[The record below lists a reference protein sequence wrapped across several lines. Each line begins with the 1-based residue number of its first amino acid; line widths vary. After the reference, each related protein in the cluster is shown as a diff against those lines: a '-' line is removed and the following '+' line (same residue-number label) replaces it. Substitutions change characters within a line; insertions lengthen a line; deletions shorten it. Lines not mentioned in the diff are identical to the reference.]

1 MEEEYR
7 GAGRGRGGAQ
17 GEGAGSR
24 HQECEF
30 ANYHTP
36 NMSWIFFKRAQ
47 FLEAS
52 LERPEA
58 GARRP
63 LWRGRLVLILLLMG
77 RQVFS
82 TVFGKKVS

>member
-1 MEEEYR
+1 M
-7 GAGRGRGGAQ
+7 GRERRRGGAL
-17 GEGAGSR
+17 GEPRVQAAGL
-24 HQECEF
+24 ECEF

-47 FLEAS
+47 FLEAF

-58 GARRP
+58 GAHRP

-77 RQVFS
+77 RQVFFNR
-82 TVFGKKVS
+82 VRKKGIIR